1 MMKFLYCF
9 QKTIRIF
16 GYKIEFFFSNYFKD
30 TLTKIKMNLNA
41 TTTTQPAPEILME
54 GIITSLKLLS
64 DRYQAYY
71 EPAFAI
77 KIGINRTF
85 RNLFPEADSTVLNS
99 IIYNDGDHT
108 SKINDLHQ
116 GYDLSIQYVEQY
128 MRLVARECLHVKR
141 KLQKQKDNLNRVVEE
156 KRKALMDE
164 AIYNA
169 GAEEREQQALVRI
182 QKLPDDL
189 IRVIAGYAYTPTI
202 RSVVLELKYDF
213 AELLPKL
220 NVKQTKALY
229 YRFKQLNEPVAKG
242 LDKYRKEVYGMI
254 DFGSKWAPMT
264 KSDGSMTKKDDF
276 IDKILSVM
284 DKLKTLSHSTAR
296 FHNAK
301 NMHRLV
307 SKGLLENYKL
317 LTYAS
322 KRFAP
327 VPRAIPPTKITKPR
341 KPRKTKQTETP
352 ASEQGPP
359 PTLEFIDLT
368 NA

>member
-1 MMKFLYCF
+1 M
-9 QKTIRIF
+9 
-16 GYKIEFFFSNYFKD
+16 NYFFPNV
-30 TLTKIKMNLNA
+30 LTAPNQNKMNLNA

-77 KIGINRTF
+77 KIGIGRSF
-85 RNLFPEADSTVLNS
+85 RNLFPEDSTVLNS

-108 SKINDLHQ
+108 GTINDLHQ

-128 MRLVARECLHVKR
+128 MRLVSRECLHVKR
-141 KLQKQKDNLNRVVEE
+141 KLQKQKTNLNRIVEE

-169 GAEEREQQALVRI
+169 GAEEREQQVLVRI

-189 IRVIAGYAYTPTI
+189 IRVIAGYAYTPTV
-202 RSVVLELKYDF
+202 RSLVLELKYDF

-229 YRFKQLNEPVAKG
+229 YRFKQVNEPVAKG

-254 DFGSKWAPMT
+254 DFGTKWTTMS
-264 KSDGSMTKKDDF
+264 KSDGNMTKKEHF
-276 IDKILSVM
+276 IDKILLVM
-284 DKLKTLSHSTAR
+284 DKLKNLSQSSAR

-307 SKGLLENYKL
+307 SKGLVENYKL
-317 LTYAS
+317 LTYVS

-327 VPRAIPPTKITKPR
+327 VPRAIPPVKITKSG
-341 KPRKTKQTETP
+341 KPRKTKQTTPP
-352 ASEQGPP
+352 ASAEQAQQ

>member
-1 MMKFLYCF
+1 M
-9 QKTIRIF
+9 
-16 GYKIEFFFSNYFKD
+16 NYFFPIV
-30 TLTKIKMNLNA
+30 LTAVNQNKMNLTA
-41 TTTTQPAPEILME
+41 TRTTTTQPQPAPEILME

-77 KIGINRTF
+77 KIGISRSF
-85 RNLFPEADSTVLNS
+85 RNLFPEADSTVLNT

-108 SKINDLHQ
+108 STINDLHQ

-128 MRLVARECLHVKR
+128 MRLVSRECLHVKR

-164 AIYNA
+164 SIYNA
-169 GAEEREQQALVRI
+169 GAEEREQQVLVRI

-189 IRVIAGYAYTPTI
+189 IRVIAGYAYTPTV
-202 RSVVLELKYDF
+202 RSLVLELKYDF

-229 YRFKQLNEPVAKG
+229 YRFKQVNEPVAKG

-254 DFGSKWAPMT
+254 DFGTKWTTMS
-264 KSDGSMTKKDDF
+264 KSDGNMTKKEHF
-276 IDKILSVM
+276 IDKILLVM
-284 DKLKTLSHSTAR
+284 DKLKNLSQSSAR

-307 SKGLLENYKL
+307 SKGLVENYKL
-317 LTYAS
+317 LTYVS

-327 VPRAIPPTKITKPR
+327 VPRAIPPVKITKSG
-341 KPRKTKQTETP
+341 KPRKTKQTTPP
-352 ASEQGPP
+352 ASAEQAQQ